1 MGKRDVGLTSLLLF
15 FSQTDAR
22 STQDLI
28 NEALRELKTGQTD
41 PRDVKAKQLAVLRA
55 IMINLNHFA
64 VDKSLMKKVIKLV
77 EKVEEFPVSLL
88 GLLTLEGLLSRL
100 MLFE

>member
-1 MGKRDVGLTSLLLF
+1 
-15 FSQTDAR
+15 
-22 STQDLI
+22 
-28 NEALRELKTGQTD
+28 
-41 PRDVKAKQLAVLRA
+41 
-55 IMINLNHFA
+55 MINLNHFA
-64 VDKSLMKKVIKLV
+64 VDKSLMKQVIKLV